1 MCWMVCLVKI
11 WKKKSLQIVR
21 CFLRGISRLRVHLR
35 DRYLKKISFGS
46 QLMEKDL
53 FCCGNKRTVKTKAN
67 RREDGLLALK
77 VEELLVAT

>member
-1 MCWMVCLVKI
+1 MFPKRNI
-11 WKKKSLQIVR
+11 KAQGTFER
-21 CFLRGISRLRVHLR
+21 Q
-35 DRYLKKISFGS
+35 YLKKISFGS
-46 QLMEKDL
+46 QLMEKDS